1 MGFPDPARM
10 IVVRSESLEHRPR
23 RDRTASELR
32 LRPRLPFLPWT
43 HIDTRSSPT
52 PPKITHTT
60 YPNQF
65 DLMKHYLFICSQN
78 RLRSPTAENIFS
90 IENKIETL
98 SAGVD
103 RDAETI
109 VSEEEIL
116 WADAIFVMENR
127 HKALLK
133 QRFAKIISNKKIVV
147 LNIPDEFAYMDPQ
160 LITILKK
167 KMSAFL

>member
-1 MGFPDPARM
+1 
-10 IVVRSESLEHRPR
+10 
-23 RDRTASELR
+23 
-32 LRPRLPFLPWT
+32 
-43 HIDTRSSPT
+43 
-52 PPKITHTT
+52 
-60 YPNQF
+60 
-65 DLMKHYLFICSQN
+65 MKHYLFICSQN

-109 VSEEEIL
+109 VSEEEVL

-127 HKALLK
+127 HKAILK
-133 QRFAKIISNKKIVV
+133 QRFPKIISNKKIVV

>member
-1 MGFPDPARM
+1 
-10 IVVRSESLEHRPR
+10 
-23 RDRTASELR
+23 
-32 LRPRLPFLPWT
+32 
-43 HIDTRSSPT
+43 
-52 PPKITHTT
+52 
-60 YPNQF
+60 
-65 DLMKHYLFICSQN
+65 MKHYLFICSQN

-90 IENKIETL
+90 IKNKIETQ

-127 HKALLK
+127 HKAILK
-133 QRFAKIISNKKIVV
+133 QRFPRIISNKKIVV
-147 LNIPDEFAYMDPQ
+147 LNIPDEFEYMDPE
-160 LITILKK
+160 LITILRK